1 MGVAACTLLLLI
13 VTTCN
18 VDKLTNSQPP
28 VATLAVAPGKLS
40 QTAAVG
46 SMALRLDSVA
56 LANAGDGGGPLSW
69 SAGSMLGS
77 AWLSLTP
84 KNGATP
90 AWLRV
95 QLDPTGLTPGAYH
108 DTVVVSAGN
117 ATHSPAAVPVD
128 FVVHPCVAAAITPD
142 ALLTDSLTRQSCG
155 APHRAGS
162 FAQLYSF
169 TGRAGDSVS
178 VLMAAPALDGYVVL
192 DSSTAGTAPSLAEN
206 DRCATSG
213 DACLRYELL
222 RVRGPAAQRLDDGG
236 AARQRDRRADGRGA
250 RRGD

>member
-1 MGVAACTLLLLI
+1 ELVPGPEESRRRSSVLVAVQRAMGVAACTLLLLI

-56 LANAGDGGGPLSW
+56 LANAGDGG
-69 SAGSMLGS
+69 
-77 AWLSLTP
+77 
-84 KNGATP
+84 
-90 AWLRV
+90 
-95 QLDPTGLTPGAYH
+95 
-108 DTVVVSAGN
+108 
-117 ATHSPAAVPVD
+117 
-128 FVVHPCVAAAITPD
+128 
-142 ALLTDSLTRQSCG
+142 

-192 DSSTAGTAPSLAEN
+192 DSSTAGTAPALAEN

-222 RVRGPAAQRLDDGG
+222 RVGGTYTIEATSAAAGATGAYTLSVSRPRAPAAPGSVAQLRSDSTTAVPLGSVTDEPTVVVRGVVTDPDIADTLRL
-236 AARQRDRRADGRGA
+236 QVE
-250 RRGD
+250 